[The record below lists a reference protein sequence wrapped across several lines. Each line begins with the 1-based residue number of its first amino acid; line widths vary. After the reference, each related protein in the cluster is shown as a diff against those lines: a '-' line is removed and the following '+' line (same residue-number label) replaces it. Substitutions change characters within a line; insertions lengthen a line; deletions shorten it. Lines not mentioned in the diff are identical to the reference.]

1 MTISFCFQ
9 FEAWA
14 EYHLFFLA
22 IVLVK
27 RPYRIPIPDW
37 AAVLLAIPPCLGIF
51 IVFLVSNW
59 TVCIFNLSSI
69 VFGYSLIILGES
81 SKEKWWFSYG
91 TEEGDFTS
99 EMPTKD
105 VEINEDAS
113 GLSVRNTKSAGA
125 YNLEFDNEENGHKAI
140 V

>member
-1 MTISFCFQ
+1 M
-9 FEAWA
+9 
-14 EYHLFFLA
+14 
-22 IVLVK
+22 K

-59 TVCIFNLSSI
+59 TVCIFNLCSI

-81 SKEKWWFSYG
+81 SKDKWWFSYD
-91 TEEGDFTS
+91 TKKVERTS
-99 EMPTKD
+99 ETQIKG
-105 VEINEDAS
+105 VAINDDAS
-113 GLSVRNTKSAGA
+113 GCKVRNH
-125 YNLEFDNEENGHKAI
+125 NLEFDNEEQGHKAI